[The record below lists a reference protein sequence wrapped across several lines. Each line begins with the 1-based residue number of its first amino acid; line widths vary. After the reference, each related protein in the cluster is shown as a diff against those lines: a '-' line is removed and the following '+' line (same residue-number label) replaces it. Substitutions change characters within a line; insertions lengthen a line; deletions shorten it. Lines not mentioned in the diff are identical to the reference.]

1 MQLDVK
7 KYVQEE
13 WVTIY
18 IYYSPYHERLTF
30 LKWWKRL
37 NVTVVV
43 G

>member
-1 MQLDVK
+1 MPRDVK

-18 IYYSPYHERLTF
+18 IYYFFYHERLT
-30 LKWWKRL
+30 LQTWWKRL
-37 NVTVVV
+37 NVIVVV